1 MLSALQ
7 LTIMTVVHEL
17 PVPLIVDLVNGWA
30 STPRARAGGRAP
42 ASVGELLRAH
52 DVPAELADLLGD
64 DGELER
70 IADLL
75 HPVFADPAPARTAAV
90 LSSLLAASR
99 VRPALTVDDGG
110 ELRAAWEVPDPRKAL
125 VAAAAVTLRSEL
137 AARDPARFG
146 TCAAHGCG
154 DVYVD
159 TSPGARRRFCSL
171 TCQNRERVAAFRRRR
186 AAGGG

>member
-1 MLSALQ
+1 M
-7 LTIMTVVHEL
+7 VVHEL

-42 ASVGELLRAH
+42 ASMAELLRAH
-52 DVPAELADLLGD
+52 DVPAELAELVGD
-64 DGELER
+64 DAELER

-75 HPVFADPAPARTAAV
+75 QPVFADHAPARTAAV
-90 LSSLLAASR
+90 LSALLAATR
-99 VRPALTVDDGG
+99 VRPALTVDDDGG
-110 ELRAAWEVPDPRKAL
+110 IRTAWEVPDLSTAL
-125 VAAAAVTLRSEL
+125 LAAAAVTLRSEL
-137 AARDPARFG
+137 AARDAARFG

-159 TSPGARRRFCSL
+159 TSPGARRRFCSV

-186 AAGGG
+186 AAGVG

>member
-30 STPRARAGGRAP
+30 STPRVLAGGRAP
-42 ASVGELLRAH
+42 ASVAELLRAH
-52 DVPAELADLLGD
+52 DVPAELADLFGD

-99 VRPALTVDDGG
+99 VRPALTVDDG

-186 AAGGG
+186 ARGGG